1 MRIGCA
7 NVRNKDTC
15 TNKRTMRRDD
25 LESAVLE
32 GLQHRLMDPDLMAV
46 FCEEYTRH
54 LNAVARERN
63 AAREGARA
71 ELGRV

>member
-15 TNKRTMRRDD
+15 TNQRTMRRDD
-25 LESAVLE
+25 LEGAVLE

-46 FCEEYTRH
+46 FCEEYTRT
-54 LNAVARERN
+54 
-63 AAREGARA
+63 
-71 ELGRV
+71 